1 MLNKMFI
8 KMFNKMFNKMCNKMC
23 NKMFNKQ
30 INSLIYKRHS
40 LSKMLNQI
48 LLKNKIVYK
57 KLK

>member
-1 MLNKMFI
+1 MFI
-8 KMFNKMFNKMCNKMC
+8 KMFNKMFNKMSNKMS